1 MMNLDKFDQPSRYQI
16 HINGTLDL
24 RWSDWFDGFTITHI
38 NGDTILEGLVS
49 DQAALYGIIAKI
61 RDLGIPLLSITKLD
75 SNG

>member
-1 MMNLDKFDQPSRYQI
+1 MTNLYKFDQPARYHI
-16 HINGTLDL
+16 RINGTLDL

-61 RDLGIPLLSITKLD
+61 RDLGLPLLSITKLD
-75 SNG
+75 PNG